1 MNWNGFQN
9 FNRGKYTNSEMSDA
23 WHEYKKENYPNAG
36 EHYLKRPYL
45 RKETIDGITR
55 GKNADGTYYD
65 ANTFEPIE
73 GTPDIG
79 HVYGHEFWRERDMAE
94 NLGWTQSEFNDYMNN
109 PDFYQYEDP
118 SSNRS
123 HKYEMK

>member
-1 MNWNGFQN
+1 
-9 FNRGKYTNSEMSDA
+9 
-23 WHEYKKENYPNAG
+23 
-36 EHYLKRPYL
+36 
-45 RKETIDGITR
+45 
-55 GKNADGTYYD
+55 
-65 ANTFEPIE
+65 
-73 GTPDIG
+73 
-79 HVYGHEFWRERDMAE
+79 MAE